1 MGTDPN
7 RNWDNHWCSRAA
19 GGTTDPCSESFCG
32 SAPFSEVEVK
42 AVADYVSAA
51 TNIAAFVDFHS
62 YSQLW
67 MQPYGYS
74 TNLPANNDAQA
85 EMGRTAVAALTAVN
99 GIRYKVGPIASTIY
113 PAAGSS
119 ADWAYDNTTHIKFAY
134 GVELRDTG
142 RQGFLLSADQIV
154 PSGIETLAAVVSMGD
169 YLLKNPQHLQVDQ
182 PEIVHFGN
190 MKHFARRSGSIAG
203 QQQQVSVE
211 EEFKRLE
218 LELLSK
224 QPTPAA
230 AIRTPSRLNK
240 LRA

>member
-7 RNWDNHWCSRAA
+7 RNWDNHWCSAAA

-42 AVADYVSAA
+42 AVADYASST
-51 TNIAAFVDFHS
+51 TNIVAFVDFHS

-67 MQPYGYS
+67 MQPYGYTS
-74 TNLPANNDAQA
+74 RLPANNDAQS
-85 EMGRTAVAALTAVN
+85 EMGRTAVAALTAIN
-99 GIRYKVGPIASTIY
+99 GVKYKVGPIYTTIY
-113 PAAGSS
+113 PASGSS

-142 RQGFLLSADQIV
+142 RQGFILSADQIV
-154 PSGIETLAAVVSMGD
+154 PSGIETLAAVVAMGD
-169 YLLKNPQHLQVDQ
+169 YIVKNPQHLQEEQ

-190 MKHFARRSGSIAG
+190 MKHFARRSGAAAAPAAAG
-203 QQQQVSVE
+203 LTQVQ
-211 EEFKRLE
+211 EEFEQLE

-224 QPTPAA
+224 QPTAA
-230 AIRTPSRLNK
+230 VATPSLFKK
-240 LRA
+240 LRD